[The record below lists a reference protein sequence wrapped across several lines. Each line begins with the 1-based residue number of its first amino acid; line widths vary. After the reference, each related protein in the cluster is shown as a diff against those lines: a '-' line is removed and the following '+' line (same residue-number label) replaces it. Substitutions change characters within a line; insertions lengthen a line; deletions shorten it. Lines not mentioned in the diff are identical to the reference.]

1 MSTKATKLYLQA
13 NITGQNKQNEL
24 YLFTEIMSIQIRGLY
39 CLCLFIGEKNNI
51 APDIQPA
58 KVKLTT
64 LIIAEGSMA
73 EPFIKKPI
81 VRRAVTMTAA
91 VIRAV

>member
-1 MSTKATKLYLQA
+1 MSTEATKLYLQA
-13 NITGQNKQNEL
+13 NTTGQNKQNEL

-39 CLCLFIGEKNNI
+39 CLCLFPGEKNNI

-81 VRRAVTMTAA
+81 VRSAVTITAA